1 MTSSSVVVV
10 VEGGVF
16 VVVGTVVA
24 GTVVVDGPTD
34 VGTVEDVPVGRGTV
48 VVGLGG
54 RAVVGVEIV
63 GAGGTPELKLR
74 WPPQAAKTRAK
85 APATTTRS
93 NTCLMRMPHQTER
106 GCPCAH
112 QAGPPPTKPPAA
124 DAVTGSML
132 TNVPA

>member
-16 VVVGTVVA
+16 VVFGTVVA

-34 VGTVEDVPVGRGTV
+34 VGTVEDVPVGRGRV
-48 VVGLGG
+48 
-54 RAVVGVEIV
+54 VVGVEIV

-85 APATTTRS
+85 APVTTTRS
-93 NTCLMRMPHQTER
+93 NACLMRMPDQTER

-132 TNVPA
+132 TNAPV

>member
-10 VEGGVF
+10 VGGGVF
-16 VVVGTVVA
+16 VVVGTVV
-24 GTVVVDGPTD
+24 VDGPTD
-34 VGTVEDVPVGRGTV
+34 GGTVVDVPVGRGTV

-93 NTCLMRMPHQTER
+93 NVCLIRMPDQTER

-132 TNVPA
+132 TNAPV